1 MFKIFY
7 KTPMKNL
14 RNQLLRV
21 FTSRRDSNY
30 GAVMPFSTAFQ
41 VNSAGVEAYYSKAS
55 KYTTNDSK
63 MTAILAL
70 DFMRLDTETEKRL
83 AEKETETEKRL
94 AEKETEKRLAEKET
108 EKRLAEKETE
118 KRLAEKETETEKRL
132 AEKET
137 EKRLAE
143 KDTETEKRLAEKETE
158 KRLAEKETEKRLALA
173 EKETEKK
180 LAEAQ
185 TQNSQRESYLKSL
198 LSAVS
203 QRYCSLLNAKN
214 FHLKTYRLYEPFP
227 SLLVI
232 DMY

>member
-7 KTPMKNL
+7 KTPMTNL

-83 AEKETETEKRL
+83 AEKETE
-94 AEKETEKRLAEKET
+94 
-108 EKRLAEKETE
+108 
-118 KRLAEKETETEKRL
+118 
-132 AEKET
+132 
-137 EKRLAE
+137 
-143 KDTETEKRLAEKETE
+143 KRLAEKETE

-173 EKETEKK
+173 EKETEKRLALAEKETEKK
-180 LAEAQ
+180 LAEAQTQ

-214 FHLKTYRLYEPFP
+214 FHLKTYRQPFP

>member
-7 KTPMKNL
+7 KTPMTKL

-83 AEKETETEKRL
+83 AEKETEKRL
-94 AEKETEKRLAEKET
+94 AEKETEKRLA
-108 EKRLAEKETE
+108 
-118 KRLAEKETETEKRL
+118 
-132 AEKET
+132 
-137 EKRLAE
+137 
-143 KDTETEKRLAEKETE
+143 
-158 KRLAEKETEKRLALA
+158 LAEKETEKRLALA

-180 LAEAQ
+180 LAEAQTQ

>member
-7 KTPMKNL
+7 KTPMTKL

-83 AEKETETEKRL
+83 AEKETE
-94 AEKETEKRLAEKET
+94 
-108 EKRLAEKETE
+108 
-118 KRLAEKETETEKRL
+118 
-132 AEKET
+132 
-137 EKRLAE
+137 
-143 KDTETEKRLAEKETE
+143 
-158 KRLAEKETEKRLALA
+158 KRLALA

-180 LAEAQ
+180 LAEAQTQ

>member
-7 KTPMKNL
+7 KTPIAMTNL

-70 DFMRLDTETEKRL
+70 DLMRLDTETEKRL
-83 AEKETETEKRL
+83 AEK
-94 AEKETEKRLAEKET
+94 
-108 EKRLAEKETE
+108 
-118 KRLAEKETETEKRL
+118 ETEKRL

-158 KRLAEKETEKRLALA
+158 KRLALA
-173 EKETEKK
+173 EKETEKR

>member
-7 KTPMKNL
+7 KTPIAMTNL

-41 VNSAGVEAYYSKAS
+41 VNSADVEAYYSKAS

-83 AEKETETEKRL
+83 A
-94 AEKETEKRLAEKET
+94 
-108 EKRLAEKETE
+108 
-118 KRLAEKETETEKRL
+118 
-132 AEKET
+132 
-137 EKRLAE
+137 
-143 KDTETEKRLAEKETE
+143 LAEKETE

-173 EKETEKK
+173 EKETEKR

>member
-7 KTPMKNL
+7 KTPIAMTNL

-83 AEKETETEKRL
+83 AEKETE
-94 AEKETEKRLAEKET
+94 
-108 EKRLAEKETE
+108 
-118 KRLAEKETETEKRL
+118 
-132 AEKET
+132 
-137 EKRLAE
+137 
-143 KDTETEKRLAEKETE
+143 
-158 KRLAEKETEKRLALA
+158 KRLALA
-173 EKETEKK
+173 EKETEKR

>member
-7 KTPMKNL
+7 KTPMTNL

-83 AEKETETEKRL
+83 AEKETEKRL
-94 AEKETEKRLAEKET
+94 A
-108 EKRLAEKETE
+108 
-118 KRLAEKETETEKRL
+118 
-132 AEKET
+132 
-137 EKRLAE
+137 
-143 KDTETEKRLAEKETE
+143 
-158 KRLAEKETEKRLALA
+158 LAEKETEKRLALA

-180 LAEAQ
+180 LAEAQTQ

-214 FHLKTYRLYEPFP
+214 FHLKTYRQPFP